1 MDGPVLHQFLILV
14 RLYYF
19 CAEACLMNLLTT
31 KQRIVSTAVE
41 LFNQK
46 GFVNVTMRDL
56 AQELGISLGNLT
68 YHFKKKDDLIAAI
81 HQQLIDERNTMLE
94 TVQLTP
100 SIANINAQLVPL
112 LELYERYRF
121 FYLDIMEVMRAY
133 PDIAERHREHIANQI
148 RYIRAIIDYSVGS
161 GNMLPESRP
170 AQYDAL
176 AETVCLMLTFWLSHH
191 TVRGKEDSFYD
202 DAREAMWN
210 LVIPLLTEKGR
221 GAFGKV

>member
-1 MDGPVLHQFLILV
+1 MSS
-14 RLYYF
+14 
-19 CAEACLMNLLTT
+19 T
-31 KQRIVSTAVE
+31 KERIVETAIS
-41 LFNQK
+41 LFNQR

-68 YHFKKKDDLIAAI
+68 YHFKRKDDLIEAV
-81 HQQLIDERNTMLE
+81 HQQLIDERNTLLE

-112 LELYERYRF
+112 LGLYERYRF
-121 FYLDIMEVMRAY
+121 FYLDLMEVMRAY
-133 PDIAERHREHIANQI
+133 PAIAARHREHIANQI
-148 RYIRAIIDYSVGS
+148 RYIRAIIDYSVGT
-161 GNMLPESRP
+161 GNMLPESRS

-191 TVRGKEDSFYD
+191 TVRGKQGSFYD

-210 LVIPLLTEKGR
+210 LVVPLLTEKGK
-221 GAFGKV
+221 GAFEGVLKGVKV

>member
-1 MDGPVLHQFLILV
+1 MS
-14 RLYYF
+14 
-19 CAEACLMNLLTT
+19 AT
-31 KQRIVSTAVE
+31 KQRIIDSAIS
-41 LFNQK
+41 LFNQQ

-68 YHFKKKDDLIAAI
+68 YHFNRKDDLMAAI
-81 HQQLIDERNTMLE
+81 HQQLIDERNAMLE

-100 SIANINAQLVPL
+100 SIANINAQLLPL

-161 GNMLPESRP
+161 GNMLPESKRG
-170 AQYDAL
+170 QYDSL

-191 TVRGKEDSFYD
+191 TVRGKEGSFFN
-202 DAREAMWN
+202 DAREAMWA
-210 LVIPLLTEKGR
+210 LVVPLLTEKGR
-221 GAFGKV
+221 QAFEGVLKGVKV

>member
-1 MDGPVLHQFLILV
+1 MSS
-14 RLYYF
+14 
-19 CAEACLMNLLTT
+19 T
-31 KQRIVSTAVE
+31 KERIVETAIG
-41 LFNQK
+41 LFNRR

-56 AQELGISLGNLT
+56 AQELGISLGNVT
-68 YHFKKKDDLIAAI
+68 YHFNRKDDLIAAI
-81 HQQLIDERNTMLE
+81 HQQLIDERNAMLE

-100 SIANINAQLVPL
+100 SIANINAQLLPL

-161 GNMLPESRP
+161 GNMLSESKRG
-170 AQYDAL
+170 QYDSL

-191 TVRGKEDSFYD
+191 TVRGKEGSFFNN
-202 DAREAMWN
+202 AREAMWA
-210 LVIPLLTEKGR
+210 LVIPLLTEKGKQ
-221 GAFGKV
+221 AFEGVLKGVKV

>member
-1 MDGPVLHQFLILV
+1 MSS
-14 RLYYF
+14 
-19 CAEACLMNLLTT
+19 T
-31 KQRIVSTAVE
+31 KERIVETAIG
-41 LFNQK
+41 LFNRR

-56 AQELGISLGNLT
+56 AQELDISLGNVT
-68 YHFKKKDDLIAAI
+68 YHFKRKDDLIEAV

-94 TVQLTP
+94 RVQLTP
-100 SIANINAQLVPL
+100 TIANINAQLLPL

-161 GNMLPESRP
+161 GNMMAESRTG
-170 AQYDAL
+170 QYDSL

-191 TVRGKEDSFYD
+191 AVRGKEGSFFN
-202 DAREAMWN
+202 DAREAMWA
-210 LVIPLLTEKGR
+210 LVVPLLTEKGK
-221 GAFGKV
+221 GAFEGVLKSVKV